1 MPKYRKGLFLYNG
14 NAGNNNIEQNLKLTL
29 PVLAQAIKEL
39 TVIQTA
45 SEEEAQES
53 CRTFAKDIDILIIL
67 GGDGT
72 VNACINSLAPLEKRP
87 AVAILPGGTSNDF
100 SRMLG
105 IPQQLEQAAYAIVR
119 GEPTA
124 IDIGKTG
131 EKYFLNFWGIGLV
144 ADTSQNIDDDQKRS
158 FGVFSYI
165 MSTLRT
171 VSQTEPFPYEIT
183 TGEQTYTGEAVM
195 VIVLNGKFLGTRE
208 LPVPTIDPSDG
219 KFDVLI
225 VKDSTIAT
233 FRELLS
239 MNNPNTEQSQLS
251 DLEHFQ
257 TDKLTVAAD
266 HPKSVDMDGEITGST
281 PAEIEVLPGHIQ
293 LIQAPA
299 FS

>member
-14 NAGNNNIEQNLKLTL
+14 SAGNNNMEQNLKLTL
-29 PVLAQAIKEL
+29 PVLALAIKEL
-39 TVIQTA
+39 TVLQTA
-45 SEEEAQES
+45 SVKEAQEV

-87 AVAILPGGTSNDF
+87 AMAILPGGTSNDF

-105 IPQQLEQAAYAIVR
+105 IPQQLEQAARAIVN
-119 GEPTA
+119 GEPAA

-144 ADTSQNIDDDQKRS
+144 ADTSQNIDDDQKKS

-171 VSQTEPFPYEIT
+171 VSQTEPFHYEIT
-183 TGEQTYTGEAVM
+183 TGDRTYTGEAVM

-257 TDKLTVAAD
+257 TDTLTVAAKD
-266 HPKSVDMDGEITGST
+266 RKSV
-281 PAEIEVLPGHIQ
+281 V
-293 LIQAPA
+293 
-299 FS
+299 